1 MAHGGTKPAVL
12 MMTFGLSEHDD
23 PTLEYCQQN
32 GIACNA
38 FGGESHPPLARLS
51 IPASVLSGIRLELNP
66 SRPQE
71 ACFLLFPLGGRVI
84 FHISYSAL
92 ISSPSPHCYRTL
104 TCPAHFCRRVFTHS
118 RTHAVVTLY
127 VSDWPQ

>member
-84 FHISYSAL
+84 FHISYFIFGPDLLPLPPLLSHAYLPCSFLPARVHAL
-92 ISSPSPHCYRTL
+92 
-104 TCPAHFCRRVFTHS
+104 THS
-118 RTHAVVTLY
+118 RRRHPVCL
-127 VSDWPQ
+127 